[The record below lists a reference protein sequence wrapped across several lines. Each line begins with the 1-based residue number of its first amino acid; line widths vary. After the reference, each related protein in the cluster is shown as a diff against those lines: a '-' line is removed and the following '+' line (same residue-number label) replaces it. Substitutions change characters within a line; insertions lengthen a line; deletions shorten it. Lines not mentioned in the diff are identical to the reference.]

1 MKDFFNSLLKS
12 SGDGSTKIAATMTK
26 CKSWMDHPRS
36 LDADWPPRQPTTI
49 ADLVAEARTVE
60 WNFTGWCNAS
70 GYEASD
76 PDTRQ
81 MFECLLAYARSEGRN
96 GLN

>member
-1 MKDFFNSLLKS
+1 MR
-12 SGDGSTKIAATMTK
+12 K
-26 CKSWMDHPRS
+26 CKSWMDHARS
-36 LDADWPPRQPTTI
+36 LDADWPPRQPMTI

-60 WNFTGWCNAS
+60 WNFTNWCNAS
-70 GYEASD
+70 GYEASN